1 MRAIIQANDRPDSE
15 ALIRSS
21 LGNSFDKAW
30 VKLVDNPATGVM
42 AGTLYMARQIEGSL
56 AATIE
61 QSVEQSVEQPVDQ
74 SVEQPVDQ
82 SVEQRVEPSVDQNAG
97 SVDWSHADSTIQ
109 RITP

>member
-56 AATIE
+56 AANIE
-61 QSVEQSVEQPVDQ
+61 QPVEQPVEQSVERR
-74 SVEQPVDQ
+74 VEQP
-82 SVEQRVEPSVDQNAG
+82 VEPSVDQNAG
-97 SVDWSHADSTIQ
+97 SVDFSHVDSTTH
-109 RITP
+109 RINP